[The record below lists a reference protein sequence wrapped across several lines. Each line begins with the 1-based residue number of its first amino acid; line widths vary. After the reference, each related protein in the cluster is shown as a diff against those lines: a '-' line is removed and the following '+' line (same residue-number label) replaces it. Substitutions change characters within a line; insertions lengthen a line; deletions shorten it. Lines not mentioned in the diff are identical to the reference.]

1 MENEILD
8 LIQKYIDFKIN
19 LDSHVKLIG
28 INSLKM
34 MMIKWDIERTYDV
47 EITYEDLVSVDTIR
61 DFVKIVEKYKRN

>member
-1 MENEILD
+1 MENEILA

-47 EITYEDLVSVDTIR
+47 EIAYEDLVSVDTIR

>member
-47 EITYEDLVSVDTIR
+47 EITYEDLASVDTIR

>member
-1 MENEILD
+1 MENEILA
-8 LIQKYIDFKIN
+8 LIQKYIDFKVN

-34 MMIKWDIERTYDV
+34 MMIKWDIERTYDL

>member
-1 MENEILD
+1 MENEILA
-8 LIQKYIDFKIN
+8 LIQKYIDFKVN

>member
-1 MENEILD
+1 
-8 LIQKYIDFKIN
+8 
-19 LDSHVKLIG
+19 
-28 INSLKM
+28 M

>member
-34 MMIKWDIERTYDV
+34 MMIKWDIERTYDI